1 MGGLISMRT
10 RRIFGW
16 LASVSVV
23 VAACAPAASN
33 SGGVGAEGQPN
44 SPKAITV
51 AIAGA
56 PPLLDSRF
64 NTSSNK
70 PGWNEAALL
79 YSGELTSLDNGA
91 ILKPRLAEAAP
102 TTENGNWKVLPDG
115 TMETR
120 VTIKPGVLWHDGTP
134 HTTADLVFTDRVAHD
149 KTLPQAVQVAHT
161 YLTSVEA
168 VDDRNLVMRWK
179 QPFIQADRYPAGA
192 ALPAHI
198 LEKGYDADHQSILAH
213 PHLTTEFVGTGP
225 FKVANYDPGVGI
237 SLAAFDQYVL
247 GRPKIDQIEVRF
259 ILDLGTTMA
268 NILGGEVDMTMGRG
282 LSTEQGVQLENQ
294 WRGGRVG
301 YDYKSWLA
309 IYRQYINPDP
319 AVISTVPF
327 GKGLMHAMDRQ
338 EMVDTLQYGK
348 AAVAEISLDLTHPY
362 YNEIINRVPRYPF
375 DPRRAAQYF
384 QEAGYTRGGDG
395 VLVNS
400 AGQKLELE
408 IRTTGELDIHLK
420 GIAAMADYLRKAGM
434 VVTETVIP
442 TLLAGDRP
450 YRVTYPGLQ
459 LLRQPY
465 GEDAL
470 VGFLHSSRLP
480 TPQNG
485 YVGGNNSR
493 YDNREWDALLDRY
506 AVTIP
511 YGERI
516 KALTDIMIHLED
528 QLPAMSLFY
537 DTQLVLFSNRMS
549 NVDARSML
557 GFNGETWEVK

>member
-1 MGGLISMRT
+1 MRPK
-10 RRIFGW
+10 RF
-16 LASVSVV
+16 
-23 VAACAPAASN
+23 VALLLSIPVLLTACAPAASTQ
-33 SGGVGAEGQPN
+33 SGESTEARPSGPR
-44 SPKAITV
+44 SITA

-56 PPLLDSRF
+56 PPVLDSRF

-102 TTENGNWKVLPDG
+102 TTENGDWKVFPDG
-115 TMETR
+115 TMETQL
-120 VTIKPGVLWHDGTP
+120 TIKRGASWHDGAP
-134 HTTADLVFTDRVAHD
+134 LTTTDLLFTDRVAHD
-149 KTLPQAVQVAHT
+149 KSLPQAVQVAHT
-161 YLTSVEA
+161 YLDRMEA
-168 VDDRNLVMRWK
+168 LDGRTIVMRWK
-179 QPFIQADRYPAGA
+179 QPFIQADRYPLGA
-192 ALPAHI
+192 ALPSHI
-198 LEKGYDADHQSILAH
+198 LEMGYDADHQSILSH
-213 PHLTTEFVGTGP
+213 PYLTTEFVGTGP
-225 FKVANYDPGVGI
+225 FKVTNYEPGVGI
-237 SLAAFDQYVL
+237 SLAAFDQYAL

-259 ILDLGTTMA
+259 ILDLGATMA
-268 NILGGEVDMTMGRG
+268 NVLAGEIDMTMGRG
-282 LSTEQGVQLENQ
+282 LSTEQGVQLVNQ
-294 WRGGRVG
+294 WRSGRVS

-309 IYRQYINPDP
+309 VYRQYIDPNPP
-319 AVISTVPF
+319 VISTLPF
-327 GKGLMHAMDRQ
+327 GKGLMHAIDRQ
-338 EMVDTLQYGK
+338 EMVETLQYGHS
-348 AAVAEISLDLTHPY
+348 AVAEISLDLSHPH
-362 YNEIINRVPRYPF
+362 YNEILSRVPRYPY

-384 QEAGYTRGGDG
+384 QDAGYTRGGDG

-408 IRTTGELDIHLK
+408 IRTTGDLDIHLK
-420 GIAAMADYLRKAGM
+420 SIGAMADYLRKAGM
-434 VVTETVIP
+434 IVTETIIP

-480 TPQNG
+480 TPENG

-493 YDNREWDALLDRY
+493 YSNREWDALLERY

-511 YGERI
+511 YPERM
-516 KALTDIMIHLED
+516 KALSDVMYHLED

-537 DTQLVLFSNRMS
+537 DTQLVLFSNRMA

-557 GFNGETWEVK
+557 GFNAETWELK